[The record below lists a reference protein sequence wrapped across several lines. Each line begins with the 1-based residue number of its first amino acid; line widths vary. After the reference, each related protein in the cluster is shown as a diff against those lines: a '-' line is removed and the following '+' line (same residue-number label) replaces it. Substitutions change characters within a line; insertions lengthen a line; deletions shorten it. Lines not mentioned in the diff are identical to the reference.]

1 MQESVDPS
9 SNTGILK
16 RAREGDGV
24 ASAELTELVYRE
36 LRALAARYM
45 RGERRGHTLQGT
57 ELVHEAY
64 LNLLDAT
71 GVDPHDRTHF
81 LSIAACAMRRVLVE
95 HARKRAARKRG
106 GDRRRIPLR
115 DTLVLSEKPDLDLLH
130 LEEALCALENLDERK
145 ARVVELRFFSGLTCE
160 EVASSLGVSL
170 RTVEKDW
177 YVARA
182 FLHRELAGEGR
193 ET

>member
-1 MQESVDPS
+1 MGRS

-24 ASAELTELVYRE
+24 AAAEFSELLYRE
-36 LRALAARYM
+36 LRAMAERYM
-45 RGERRGHTLQGT
+45 RRERRGHTLQAT
-57 ELVHEAY
+57 ALVHEAY
-64 LNLLDAT
+64 LNLVDET
-71 GVDPHDRTHF
+71 GVDPSDRAHF
-81 LSIAACAMRRVLVE
+81 LAIAACAMRQILVE

-106 GDRRRIPLR
+106 GDRRRVPLR
-115 DTLVLSEKPDLDLLH
+115 DTLALSERPDVDVVH
-130 LEEALCALENLDERK
+130 LEEALSALENLDGRK

-160 EVASSLGVSL
+160 EVASALGVSL

-182 FLHRELAGEGR
+182 FLHRELAGEGLK
-193 ET
+193 T

>member
-1 MQESVDPS
+1 MGRA

-16 RAREGDGV
+16 RARGGDRV
-24 ASAELTELVYRE
+24 AGAEFTELVYRE
-36 LRALAARYM
+36 LRALAANYM
-45 RGERRGHTLQGT
+45 RRERRGHTLQGT

-64 LNLLDAT
+64 LNLVDAT
-71 GVDPHDRTHF
+71 GVDPRDRTHF
-81 LSIAACAMRRVLVE
+81 MSIAACAMRRVLIE

-106 GDRRRIPLR
+106 GDRRRVPLR
-115 DTLVLSEKPDLDLLH
+115 DTLALSERPDVDVLH
-130 LEEALCALENLDERK
+130 LEEALSALESLDERK

-160 EVASSLGVSL
+160 EVASALGVSL

-182 FLHRELAGEGR
+182 FLHRELAAEGLK
-193 ET
+193 T